1 MERIKKD
8 MISEI
13 IEALRSMQDIRHLL
27 LTTSPIPIVNCLKL
41 YIKYPL

>member
-1 MERIKKD
+1 MEKGSKD
-8 MISEI
+8 MIGEI
-13 IEALRSMQDIRHLL
+13 IEAFEKYEDTRHLL